1 MNRAS
6 VSCGMVSFVPYVIE
20 ASEEKEKKNG
30 SELFEEI
37 ITPNI
42 QNLAKKKSF
51 CRSKNLLRPKGVYL
65 SK

>member
-42 QNLAKKKSF
+42 QNLAKKNHSTD
-51 CRSKNLLRPKGVYL
+51 LRI
-65 SK
+65 S